1 MIKPDEVL
9 SREIRDLG
17 RLDPPDRNT
26 KLRAGAAT
34 LSCLSLDGLTE
45 MLKKHGRAVT
55 AVVVAGTMLREPDR
69 HSQHDIGWAREVAKI
84 YGDQIRTAA
93 DTRFHV
99 TYLWKFIEP
108 MASMASA

>member
-17 RLDPPDRNT
+17 RLNPPDRNT

-34 LSCLSLDGLTE
+34 LSGLSLDGLTE
-45 MLKKHGRAVT
+45 MLREHGRAVT

-69 HSQHDIGWAREVAKI
+69 HATEDIIWAREVAKL
-84 YGDQIRTAA
+84 YGDQIRSSA
-93 DTRFHV
+93 DTKFHV

-108 MASMASA
+108 MARMASA